1 MLGTAPAWAWQPR
14 SPPGAGLHAPRRPLA
29 LCVAPRGFATGKQK
43 CGRRVQNGGGE
54 LASRR
59 TPARQCPQG
68 AGTHA
73 ATATP
78 GFVTGRSVSVTG
90 RSVSVPAVPGA
101 RPGLWLRGAAPK
113 TRPPTP
119 RRSQCSEDEQAGRP
133 AGGAAHR
140 QHGEGTGRRAQG
152 PARGRAAG
160 QERREEDT
168 VGRLPPGRGVSPRH
182 RGTGG
187 R

>member
-78 GFVTGRSVSVTG
+78 GFVTGRSVSV
-90 RSVSVPAVPGA
+90 PAVPGA
-101 RPGLWLRGAAPK
+101 RPGLRLRGAAPK

>member
-54 LASRR
+54 LTSRG

-101 RPGLWLRGAAPK
+101 RPGLRLRGAAPK
-113 TRPPTP
+113 TRPATP